1 MQFSNLKTA
10 AMAAAV
16 LLSSSLIAGA
26 QAATPAAGT
35 WLSADGGTKV
45 RVSECGGNKL
55 CGKVVWLNEPIDRET
70 GKPKTDKRNADPAKR
85 SRPLIGVPVVNGM
98 APSGDNKWSGKIY
111 NADDGKI
118 YDAHVTLVSENA
130 MQVQGCVLGILC
142 KSQTWK
148 RAD

>member
-1 MQFSNLKTA
+1 MLKTA
-10 AMAAAV
+10 MAASALAA
-16 LLSSSLIAGA
+16 LLSVT
-26 QAATPAAGT
+26 AANAAMPVAGT

-45 RVSECGGNKL
+45 RVSECGSNKL
-55 CGKVVWLNEPIDRET
+55 CGKVVWLNEPIDPAT

-98 APSGDNKWSGKIY
+98 TPSGDNKWSGQIY

-118 YDAHVTLVSENA
+118 YQAHVTLVSENA

-142 KSQTWK
+142 KSQTWS